1 MKLLKKVRLINWH
14 RFQDETIE
22 FAESVLLS
30 GENGAGKSTIL
41 DAIQFVITCSKAH
54 FNKAAHEKGTR
65 TLNTYIRCKTGRED
79 KPYER
84 TGALSAHIALEFYDE
99 AKKRP
104 FIVGAVMDSATEEK
118 EPNTAWYLIEN
129 KGLKDEFF
137 KKGNQVKGVAAFR
150 ASNKEIQ
157 TFAATITEAKK
168 MMMNRFGRLDDKFF
182 SLIPKALAFKPI
194 HDIKDFV
201 YSYVLDEKDVN
212 IDALK
217 ENVRSYQ
224 DLERML
230 QDVKRRIEE
239 LSFIC
244 EKERDVENCLRID
257 RYQQY
262 YIARAEKELTD
273 EKIKQAKNNIRQ
285 EEIKKKESLQK
296 QEEFER
302 LRDLKAQMVVD
313 LEVELKSDNE
323 YQAFKELERKEAEL
337 KDQIKQ
343 DKQEVAELKRAVAA
357 ALSDVEKL
365 LNVKE
370 VDGCVS
376 VDDCV
381 SEYGKLLEKLDE
393 CDSLAIVSAC
403 LEQVIAYKEKI
414 YNKVQMKLAETE
426 VAIRS
431 QQDKLSELDHQIR
444 ELEAKR
450 LVYKQEVTDLQS
462 AIRAQ
467 FSKLKRK
474 GDTRILCE
482 LLEIKDPQWQNAV
495 EGYLNTQRF
504 YLLAE
509 PEDFDVALSVYD
521 RMRAV
526 GKVYGV
532 GLINTGKLENYDEAP
547 AGTLAEVVTSKNI
560 WARRYINMV
569 LGKVHRCTRYQD
581 LIKYPVSITKEC
593 MRYQNHVVSAIRPE
607 IFEIPYIGAEAY
619 KIQLEQCK
627 ERRIVEEKKLTEL
640 KGRKD
645 NLKFVEEPLATA
657 HDMDVKYRLKYLDLL
672 RMHERALADC
682 RASMRQLEASQSMI
696 QKRIR
701 LEELRNEHKQTGEK
715 RDQAVRDVE
724 RAQNQ
729 IGYYQDAIV
738 NLSDILANQVRVL
751 SELVEKVQS
760 DFNSCEK
767 EYLRQVEGKELEK
780 FIDNFV
786 RAKEGNW
793 TRKQNAE
800 KAMIDAMRA
809 YKVAHDFGAAESM
822 AGFPEYRA
830 EYDKLKNSQLL
841 EFEEKVYQARKAA
854 EEEFKEQFL
863 SKLQENIK
871 QAQGEFKELNRS
883 LKEIHFSKEQYE
895 FLHEPSSKLKKF
907 YQMIMSDFNVMQG
920 ESIFS
925 GLFNETHKE
934 VIDELFEKLTLD
946 DNASAKTLEEYTDY
960 RTYMDYDIKISNDDG
975 SYMLYSKVSKEKSG
989 GETQTPFY
997 ITIAASFMQL
1007 YRGSIGGDSIGLV
1020 MMDEAF
1026 NNMDDERIA
1035 GVLSFMNNSNL
1046 QMIIAAPPDK
1056 IQYIGPAMKKVLLV
1070 LQDDKLSYVEDFTRE
1085 AVR

>member
-79 KPYER
+79 KPFER

-137 KKGNQVKGVAAFR
+137 KKGNQVKGVSAFR

-168 MMMNRFGRLDDKFF
+168 MMKNRFGRLDDKFF

-244 EKERDVENCLRID
+244 EKEREVENYLRID

-273 EKIKQAKNNIRQ
+273 EKIKRAKNNIRH
-285 EEIKKKESLQK
+285 EEFKKKESLQK
-296 QEEFER
+296 QEEFEK

-343 DKQEVAELKRAVAA
+343 DKQEVAELKKAVSV

-365 LNVKE
+365 LKVKT
-370 VDGCVS
+370 VDGGV
-376 VDDCV
+376 VDECV
-381 SEYGKLLEKLDE
+381 SEYGELLGKLDE
-393 CDSLAIVSAC
+393 CDSLVIVSAC
-403 LEQVIAYKEKI
+403 LEQVISYKKWMYEQIQEKI
-414 YNKVQMKLAETE
+414 AEAK
-426 VAIRS
+426 VAIRG
-431 QQDKLSELDHQIR
+431 QQEKLSELDHQIR

-450 LVYKQEVTDLQS
+450 LVYKPEVTDLQ
-462 AIRAQ
+462 ATIRTQ
-467 FSKLKRK
+467 FAKLNRK

-509 PEDFDVALSVYD
+509 PENFDIALSVYD

-532 GLINTGKLENYDEAP
+532 GLINTGKLDNYDEAP
-547 AGTLAEVVTSKNI
+547 EGSLAEVVTSKNI

-569 LGKVHRCTRYQD
+569 LGKVYRCTRYQD

-607 IFEIPYIGAEAY
+607 IFETPYIGAEAY

-627 ERRIVEEKKLTEL
+627 ERRIIEEKKLAEL
-640 KGRKD
+640 KGRRD
-645 NLKFVEEPLATA
+645 NLEFVVNPLGTT
-657 HDMDVKYRLKYLDLL
+657 HDIDVKYRLKHLDLL

-701 LEELRNEHKQTGEK
+701 LEELRREKTQLDNRVVQVAGDAARAEERIVRYQT
-715 RDQAVRDVE
+715 DLVA
-724 RAQNQ
+724 
-729 IGYYQDAIV
+729 
-738 NLSDILANQVRVL
+738 LSDILAKQVNVL
-751 SELVEKVQS
+751 AELVEKLQA
-760 DFNSCEK
+760 DFAICEK

-780 FIDNFV
+780 FIENFE
-786 RAKEGNW
+786 RAKKANW
-793 TRKQNAE
+793 TLKE
-800 KAMIDAMRA
+800 KAEEAMISAMRA
-809 YKVAHDFGAAESM
+809 YKIAHDFGAAESM
-822 AGFPEYRA
+822 SGFPEYQA

-883 LKEIHFSKEQYE
+883 LREIHFSKEQYE

-925 GLFNETHKE
+925 GLFNATHKE

-946 DNASAKTLEEYTDY
+946 DAASAKTLEEYTDY
-960 RTYMDYDIKISNDDG
+960 RTYMDYDIKISNEDG

-1035 GVLSFMNNSNL
+1035 GVLSFMNSSNL

-1085 AVR
+1085 TV

>member
-1 MKLLKKVRLINWH
+1 
-14 RFQDETIE
+14 
-22 FAESVLLS
+22 
-30 GENGAGKSTIL
+30 
-41 DAIQFVITCSKAH
+41 
-54 FNKAAHEKGTR
+54 
-65 TLNTYIRCKTGRED
+65 
-79 KPYER
+79 
-84 TGALSAHIALEFYDE
+84 
-99 AKKRP
+99 
-104 FIVGAVMDSATEEK
+104 MDSATEEK
-118 EPNTAWYLIEN
+118 EPNTAWYLMEN
-129 KGLKDEFF
+129 KELKDEFF
-137 KKGNQVKGVAAFR
+137 KKGNQVKGVSAFR
-150 ASNKEIQ
+150 ASNKEIH

-168 MMMNRFGRLDDKFF
+168 MMKNRFGRLDDKFF

-230 QDVKRRIEE
+230 KDVKRRIEE
-239 LSFIC
+239 LTFIC
-244 EKERDVENCLRID
+244 DKEHEVENYLRID
-257 RYQQY
+257 RNQQY

-273 EKIKQAKNNIRQ
+273 EKIKRAKNNIRH
-285 EEIKKKESLQK
+285 EELKKKESEQK
-296 QEEFER
+296 QKELEQ
-302 LRDLKAQMVVD
+302 LRDLKAQLVVD
-313 LEVELKSDNE
+313 LEVELNSDNE

-337 KDQIKQ
+337 KEQIKQ
-343 DKQEVAELKRAVAA
+343 DKQEVAELKKAVSA
-357 ALSDVEKL
+357 ALLDVEKL
-365 LNVKE
+365 LKVKD
-370 VDGCVS
+370 VNACVR
-376 VDDCV
+376 
-381 SEYGKLLEKLDE
+381 EYGNLLEKLEE
-393 CDSLAIVSAC
+393 CDSLATVSKY
-403 LEQVIAYKEKI
+403 LEQVIAYKEKM
-414 YNKVQMKLAETE
+414 YPKVQEKIAETK

-431 QQDKLSELDHQIR
+431 QQDRLSELEHQIH

-450 LVYKQEVTDLQS
+450 LVYKPEVTDLQS
-462 AIRAQ
+462 AIRTQ
-467 FSKLKRK
+467 FDKLKRK

-509 PEDFDVALSVYD
+509 PEDFDLALSVYD

-532 GLINTGKLENYDEAP
+532 GLINTGKLEGYDEAP
-547 AGTLAEVVTSKNI
+547 TGTLAEVVTSKNI

-581 LIKYPVSITKEC
+581 LKKYPVSITKEC

-607 IFEIPYIGAEAY
+607 IFETPYIGAEAY
-619 KIQLEQCK
+619 KIQLKQCKMRKMTEEQKLAELK
-627 ERRIVEEKKLTEL
+627 ERRDDLE
-640 KGRKD
+640 
-645 NLKFVEEPLATA
+645 FVAEPLATA
-657 HDMDVKYRLKYLDLL
+657 NDIDVKYRLKSLELL
-672 RMHERALADC
+672 RVHERTLADC
-682 RASMRQLEASQSMI
+682 KASMRQLAASRNML

-701 LEELRNEHKQTGEK
+701 LEELRREQKQLENK
-715 RDQAVRDVE
+715 RDQVVSDIG
-724 RAQNQ
+724 RAKNQ
-729 IGYYQDAIV
+729 IEHYREAIV
-738 NLSDILANQVRVL
+738 ELSEILASQARVL
-751 SELVEKVQS
+751 SELAENLQS
-760 DFNSCEK
+760 DFGICEK
-767 EYLRQVEGKELEK
+767 EYLRQIEGKELDK
-780 FIDNFV
+780 FIENFE
-786 RAKEGNW
+786 RARKANW
-793 TRKQNAE
+793 TLKE
-800 KAMIDAMRA
+800 KAEEAMISAMRS
-809 YKVAHDFGAAESM
+809 YKVAHDFGAAESLF
-822 AGFPEYRA
+822 GFPEYQA
-830 EYDKLKNSQLL
+830 EYGKLKNSQLL

-883 LKEIHFSKEQYE
+883 LKEIHFSREQYE

-925 GLFNETHKE
+925 GLFNEMHKE

-946 DNASAKTLEEYTDY
+946 DSASAKTLEEYTDY

-1035 GVLSFMNNSNL
+1035 GVLSFMNHSNL
-1046 QMIIAAPPDK
+1046 QMVIAAPPDK

-1070 LQDDKLSYVEDFTRE
+1070 LQDDKISYVEDFTRE
-1085 AVR
+1085 AI

>member
-79 KPYER
+79 KPFER

-137 KKGNQVKGVAAFR
+137 KKGNQVKGVSAFR

-168 MMMNRFGRLDDKFF
+168 MMKNRFGRLDDKFF

-244 EKERDVENCLRID
+244 EKEREVENYLRID

-273 EKIKQAKNNIRQ
+273 EKIKRAKNNLRH
-285 EEIKKKESLQK
+285 EEFKKKESLQK
-296 QEEFER
+296 QEEFEK

-323 YQAFKELERKEAEL
+323 YQAFKELERKETEL

-343 DKQEVAELKRAVAA
+343 DKQEVAELKKAVSV

-365 LNVKE
+365 LNVKD
-370 VDGCVS
+370 VDT
-376 VDDCV
+376 CV

-393 CDSLAIVSAC
+393 CDSLAIVSER
-403 LEQVIAYKEKI
+403 LEQVIAYKGKM
-414 YNKVQMKLAETE
+414 YKKVQVKIAETE

-431 QQDKLSELDHQIR
+431 QQDKMSELEHQIH

-450 LVYKQEVTDLQS
+450 LVYRPEVTDLQA

-467 FSKLKRK
+467 FAKLKRK

-482 LLEIKDPQWQNAV
+482 LLEIKDPKWQNAV

-532 GLINTGKLENYDEAP
+532 GLINTGKLDNYDEAP
-547 AGTLAEVVTSKNI
+547 EGSLAEVVTSKNI

-569 LGKVHRCTRYQD
+569 LGKVYRCTRYQD

-607 IFEIPYIGAEAY
+607 IFETPYIGAEAY

-627 ERRIVEEKKLTEL
+627 ERRIIEEKKLAEL
-640 KGRKD
+640 KGRRD
-645 NLKFVEEPLATA
+645 NLEFVVNPLGTT
-657 HDMDVKYRLKYLDLL
+657 HDIDVKYRLKHLDLL

-682 RASMRQLEASQSMI
+682 RAEMRQLEASQSMI

-701 LEELRNEHKQTGEK
+701 LEELRREKTQIDNRIVQVAGDAARAEERIARCQT
-715 RDQAVRDVE
+715 DLVD
-724 RAQNQ
+724 
-729 IGYYQDAIV
+729 
-738 NLSDILANQVRVL
+738 LSDILGKQSVEL
-751 SELVEKVQS
+751 SGLAAGLGT
-760 DFNSCEK
+760 DFSTCEK
-767 EYLRQVEGKELEK
+767 DYLRQVEGKELEK
-780 FIDNFV
+780 FIENFV
-786 RAKEGNW
+786 QAKAGNW
-793 TRKQNAE
+793 TRKQKAE
-800 KAMIDAMRA
+800 EAMIRDMRA
-809 YKVAHDFGAAESM
+809 YKVAHDFGAAESL

-946 DNASAKTLEEYTDY
+946 DTASAKTLEEYTDY
-960 RTYMDYDIKISNDDG
+960 RTYMDYDIKISNEDG

-1070 LQDDKLSYVEDFTRE
+1070 LQDDKLSYVEDFIRE